1 MNELLHIASHVTVS
15 TTFEVLEFILGN
27 SGLSSDDVA
36 ALEAFRDEPQR
47 TAILEKVLDGLES
60 DLFQP
65 AERDLALQILRIMS
79 LDVSER
85 VRETL
90 SWRISRSRYLERDVA
105 EHLARDLPQISFPV
119 LRYAEILDDD
129 WLSDLVQGG
138 DEHQA
143 MAIAGR
149 TKLSPQLCAAII
161 ESRLIRAV
169 TELSGN
175 PGADLSAD
183 LLTRVLNLYGQNPD
197 IVDRLA
203 RRSVLPVG
211 IVMRLVMLVSAD
223 MRNELV
229 TRYPEKRA
237 TLQATLSLAEEAS
250 LAKYL
255 LEHFRFGKTPGAAMA
270 ALQKEAR
277 ITPTFLLRL
286 LVEGHIP
293 LFSAAMAERS
303 GTDRETLR
311 QILIMDR
318 GGNFRSWC
326 SRAGVPDQFIP
337 LFNSAFLTARTY
349 GFDIAPAKRKSFKV
363 AALTDLLSYCR
374 EIQSFHGAELLF
386 EMFEGDQDNCLAQ
399 AKEKSRFEF
408 PQRYPLAN

>member
-1 MNELLHIASHVTVS
+1 LLPVESHVTVPLS
-15 TTFEVLEFILGN
+15 NEISELILGTPV
-27 SGLSSDDVA
+27 LSSDDVA
-36 ALEAFRDEPQR
+36 ALKAFRDEPQR

-60 DLFQP
+60 DQFQP

-105 EHLARDLPQISFPV
+105 EHLARDLPKISFPM
-119 LRYAEILDDD
+119 LRYADILDDD
-129 WLSDLVQGG
+129 WLSELVQEG

-149 TKLSPQLCAAII
+149 PKLSSQLCAAII

-175 PGADLSAD
+175 PGADLSPD
-183 LLTRVLNLYGQNPD
+183 LLTRVLNLYGQNPA

-203 RRSVLPVG
+203 RRSVLPVE
-211 IVMRLVMLVSAD
+211 IVMRLIMLVSAD
-223 MRNELV
+223 MRSELV
-229 TRYPEKRA
+229 TRYPEKKA

-255 LEHFRFGKTPGAAMA
+255 MEHFRFGKTPGTAMA
-270 ALQKEAR
+270 ALNKEAR
-277 ITPTFLLRL
+277 LTPTFLLRL
-286 LVEGHIP
+286 IVEGHIP
-293 LFSAAMAERS
+293 LFAAAMAEKS
-303 GTDRETLR
+303 GSDREVLR
-311 QILIMDR
+311 QALVMDR

-326 SRAGVPDQFIP
+326 ARAGVTDQFMP
-337 LFNSAFLTARTY
+337 LFSSAFLTARTY

-386 EMFEGDQDNCLAQ
+386 EMFEGDQDNCLIQ